1 MNAWS
6 TSWFSEAA
14 TVAIGYSATT
24 LMSSGISTMSASSP
38 AAMTS
43 VT

>member
-6 TSWFSEAA
+6 TSWFFDAF
-14 TVAIGYSATT
+14 TLAIGYSATT

-38 AAMTS
+38 AAVTS